1 MLTAASKW
9 RAHNLCDQPPSSLPL
24 LLNVLHDPFLCRATA
39 NITVLG
45 TRCECDFFIHIH
57 SKWELDVHLSF
68 LSTHMSACPRRLCA
82 SLLFCVFTG
91 LAKVFHNKRKWKGGP
106 LSLGVHLP
114 PPPPHPLP
122 IVPKTTPCPFTLLL
136 STIRSLPTQHFVGS
150 TRLFAHNSIST
161 ATVRHLPMLHQRWD
175 NPYFPSLLHL
185 QTASSSR

>member
-1 MLTAASKW
+1 MLTAARKW

-106 LSLGVHLP
+106 LSFGCSSSSSSSSSTPHCSQNYPVPLYVTFVHY
-114 PPPPHPLP
+114 
-122 IVPKTTPCPFTLLL
+122 
-136 STIRSLPTQHFVGS
+136 S
-150 TRLFAHNSIST
+150 
-161 ATVRHLPMLHQRWD
+161 
-175 NPYFPSLLHL
+175 FPSNAAFRRQH
-185 QTASSSR
+185 QTVCS